1 MTDSSIENSPVTET
15 KTEHKP
21 IMSTP
26 PNDDRHDDDMIDVG
40 FLFVEVLKK
49 WWLIFIFMGFG
60 IWNGIQNM
68 HGFSP
73 SYMARMLVMPIEE
86 GGGTSSNQIGGSAAV
101 VGALAGI
108 NLSAGQS
115 STKLDRL
122 IQSTKTLELAKV
134 LDRKYNLMHKLYGGG
149 WDEKTQSWKRP
160 TGKEFEWRERVNAYL
175 NLPTWSPPNIESLS
189 GFLAGSF
196 KSIDVEGS
204 PYKSLSFTHGDPEKA
219 LYYLKMIYNES
230 NDYIRS
236 QDEEERNNRRNYL
249 EDRLNSTNI
258 KEFRDALVNF
268 LAEEARKDMMAQG
281 NLRGV
286 ARVLDPPYIS
296 STKTSPN
303 MLVFVG
309 FPAIFSAAIAVALIL
324 LFVLVRKE

>member
-1 MTDSSIENSPVTET
+1 MTDSSIEKSPVIEN
-15 KTEHKP
+15 KSAHKP
-21 IMSTP
+21 TKSAP
-26 PNDDRHDDDMIDVG
+26 LNDVRSDDDLIDIR

-86 GGGTSSNQIGGSAAV
+86 SAGPTSNRVGASAAV
-101 VGALAGI
+101 VGAIAGI

-160 TGKEFEWRERVNAYL
+160 VGKEFEWRERVNTYL
-175 NLPTWSPPNIESLS
+175 KLPTWSPPNIESLS
-189 GFLAGSF
+189 GFVSGSF
-196 KSIDVEGS
+196 NAVDVEGT
-204 PYKSLSFTHGDPEKA
+204 PYKSLTFAHGDPEKA

-230 NDYIRS
+230 NDYIRR
-236 QDEEERNNRRNYL
+236 QDEEERNNRRSYL

-268 LAEEARKDMMAQG
+268 LADEARKDMMAQG

-286 ARVLDPPYIS
+286 ARILDPPYVS
-296 STKTSPN
+296 SRKTSPS
-303 MLVFVG
+303 MLVYIG
-309 FPAIFSAAIAVALIL
+309 FPVIFSAAISIALIL